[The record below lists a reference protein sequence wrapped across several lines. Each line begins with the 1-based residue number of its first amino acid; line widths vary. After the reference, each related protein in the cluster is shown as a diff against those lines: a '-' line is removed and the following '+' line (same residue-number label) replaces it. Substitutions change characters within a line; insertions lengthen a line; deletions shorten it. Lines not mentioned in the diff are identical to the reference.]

1 MIQPLSHD
9 HSLGSKVD
17 CSILICFLI
26 SALVFAY
33 APPATAQEEIHPFLQ
48 RLKEASGLGWDLIGE
63 IKANGEERVAG
74 LHGTATWFQDVRTGR
89 FAVHSDLGIKGFSE
103 VFDGMTQ
110 WRQDASG
117 GVHPLNSE
125 DARARTSSD
134 AFLVRRG
141 YLKPEIEASEVR
153 WLGQRTEKNR
163 TYSAIQITPQTG
175 EPIEMWIDDSTHL
188 IDRTIQIFPT
198 SEITTRYAD
207 YRLVGSLMLPFQI
220 TVSDDDPGD
229 DDVLQI
235 HSYALENSAQDSHFA
250 RPIPPE
256 DTRFLDGSGVTVPI
270 SFDAGKL
277 VIEAKIDGKGP
288 FPFLLD
294 TGGHA
299 ILTPDAARALD
310 LVPTGG
316 GVTHGSGSGSLSEQY
331 TRVKRISI
339 GSAEIKDQSFV
350 VIPLQYTIIERGKEA
365 PLAGILGLEIFER
378 FALSL
383 DYHAKTLT
391 LRPSQG
397 FHYDGPGTKVPT
409 RFSDD
414 IPEIEAVADGAHGVF
429 AIDSG
434 NSGSLVIHAK
444 FGNRSGLAEQLSRG
458 LSLTSFGAGG
468 ESQNW
473 INYLDRFEIAGTSLR
488 HVLARY
494 ANDNKGAF
502 SSRTEAGNIG
512 SDILARFRIVFDY
525 AGGALYFE
533 ADPSF
538 QPTPY
543 SRTGLQAL
551 KSDPEAFHV
560 LTILPKTPAAEA
572 GLMPGDVITAVDDIS
587 AADMS
592 GSDLFYKMRQP
603 PGTPLKLAVR
613 RGNEVFSRTL
623 VLRELLD
630 RSNDY

>member
-1 MIQPLSHD
+1 
-9 HSLGSKVD
+9 
-17 CSILICFLI
+17 
-26 SALVFAY
+26 
-33 APPATAQEEIHPFLQ
+33 
-48 RLKEASGLGWDLIGE
+48 
-63 IKANGEERVAG
+63 
-74 LHGTATWFQDVRTGR
+74 
-89 FAVHSDLGIKGFSE
+89 
-103 VFDGMTQ
+103 
-110 WRQDASG
+110 
-117 GVHPLNSE
+117 
-125 DARARTSSD
+125 
-134 AFLVRRG
+134 
-141 YLKPEIEASEVR
+141 
-153 WLGQRTEKNR
+153 
-163 TYSAIQITPQTG
+163 
-175 EPIEMWIDDSTHL
+175 
-188 IDRTIQIFPT
+188 
-198 SEITTRYAD
+198 
-207 YRLVGSLMLPFQI
+207 
-220 TVSDDDPGD
+220 
-229 DDVLQI
+229 
-235 HSYALENSAQDSHFA
+235 
-250 RPIPPE
+250 
-256 DTRFLDGSGVTVPI
+256 LDGSGVTVPI

-299 ILTPDAARALD
+299 ILNPDAAKALD

-316 GVTHGSGSGSLSEQY
+316 GVTHGSGSLSEQY
-331 TRVKRISI
+331 TRVERVTV
-339 GSAEIKDQSFV
+339 GSAEIKDQSFA
-350 VIPLQYTIIERGKEA
+350 VIPLQYTIVERGKEA
-365 PLAGILGLEIFER
+365 PLAGILALEIFER

-397 FHYDGPGTKVPT
+397 FHCDGPGTKVLT

-444 FGNRSGLAEQLSRG
+444 FGNGSGLAEQLSRG
-458 LSLTSFGAGG
+458 LSLTSFGTGG

-525 AGGALYFE
+525 VGGALYFE

-560 LTILPKTPAAEA
+560 LTILPKTQTAEA

-592 GSDLFYKMRQP
+592 GSDLFYKMRQS
-603 PGTPLKLAVR
+603 PGTSLKLSVR
-613 RGNEVFSRTL
+613 RGNEVFSKTL

-630 RSNDY
+630 RSNDYQATAGQNSERRRRKIAAFISDPLTHREERRERRTPIRQALLARR